1 LTCSKI
7 DGELKKCHNAAK
19 FCLQRGA
26 KRAGVHVQVDVFG
39 VFTRALRGAA
49 VKRCEEHMK
58 RRPREKQDMRGSCPI
73 C

>member
-1 LTCSKI
+1 MGELWTSTGWGGTCSNI

-49 VKRCEEHMK
+49 VKGVR
-58 RRPREKQDMRGSCPI
+58 ST
-73 C
+73 